1 MSAAEALKAA
11 RTAGI
16 ALRLDGE
23 DLELGA
29 AAPPPVAVL
38 DLLSR
43 SKAEIVHLLR
53 EELCAVMM
61 WVNDHFQSSPPG
73 ICGHCA
79 GRREDDPFVLVFVG
93 EYRADFHASC
103 FGVWLEQQEEK
114 ARIALEVQAD

>member
-1 MSAAEALKAA
+1 M
-11 RTAGI
+11 
-16 ALRLDGE
+16 
-23 DLELGA
+23 
-29 AAPPPVAVL
+29 PPPVAVL

-43 SKAEIVHLLR
+43 SKAEIIDLLR
-53 EELCAVMM
+53 EERRAVMM

-73 ICGHCA
+73 ICGHCDA